1 MFQYISCCYLSI
13 TDLGL
18 LAGYNRFNTSHV
30 VIYQNTGKILPVP
43 LGSFNT
49 SHVVI
54 YRNDG
59 RERRGTRKGF
69 QYISCCYLSHQ
80 KTFVRFMYLSFNTS
94 HVVIYLF
101 TTGTENTLYSSF
113 NTSHVVIYQVLLLP
127 RSLHL
132 HVSIHLM
139 LLFILLD
146 TPCNGYIKF
155 VSIHLMLLFI
165 YGYKIKRVSS
175 SAFQYISCCYLS
187 GNQK

>member
-113 NTSHVVIYQVLLLP
+113 NTSHVVIYLWLQNKTCFFIG
-127 RSLHL
+127 
-132 HVSIHLM
+132 VSIHLM
-139 LLFILLD
+139 LLFI
-146 TPCNGYIKF
+146 GK
-155 VSIHLMLLFI
+155 S
-165 YGYKIKRVSS
+165 KIKKHGNY
-175 SAFQYISCCYLS
+175 AFQYISCCYLS
-187 GNQK
+187 NFLFVISAHKTVSIHLMLLFIVWIW